1 MKTLLIEKLK
11 YAILALAIVSCAY
24 GIYSGEMQVVLKKA
38 ILICLECCGI
48 G

>member
-1 MKTLLIEKLK
+1 MNIIKSKVKYIILIF
-11 YAILALAIVSCAY
+11 AIALCVY

-38 ILICLECCGI
+38 VVICLECCGK